1 MILRPATVQ
10 DAPAMADLLNRII
23 AIGGTTAH
31 EAPFTPQKILQH
43 YIEGAEPICCH
54 LAEDAQGLIGF
65 QSVGHHPDLPAAWGD
80 IGTFVSPDRQRS
92 GAGAALFLATVAAA
106 RAAGLR
112 VLNATI
118 RADNVPGLGYYA
130 RRGFVDYAQDPDFRL
145 KSGARVGRISR
156 RFDL

>member
-31 EAPFTPQKILQH
+31 ETPFTPQQILHH

-92 GAGAALFLATVAAA
+92 GAGAALFLGHGGRGAGG
-106 RAAGLR
+106 RAQGSECHDPCRQCAGAWLLR
-112 VLNATI
+112 
-118 RADNVPGLGYYA
+118 PE
-130 RRGFVDYAQDPDFRL
+130 RL
-145 KSGARVGRISR
+145 CRLCPRP
-156 RFDL
+156 